1 MPFDLTEHER
11 ELLTELLEHAHKDKL
26 HELYRT
32 DSLTYKQMLR
42 EKIAVIEGIV
52 TKVAV
57 HVNVG

>member
-52 TKVAV
+52 AKVAV

>member
-1 MPFDLTEHER
+1 MQFDLTEHER
-11 ELLTELLEHAHKDKL
+11 ELLTELLEHAHKDRL

-52 TKVAV
+52 GKVAV
-57 HVNVG
+57 REHVG